1 MLFDGESRRGDV
13 YSRYSWG
20 RVPLAIVAEEM
31 KVHRRRALVIE
42 DDPIIQ
48 RLLENI
54 LKPEDY
60 AVTTTDSALGAMD
73 LVRRLR
79 PQVILLDLGLPYRSG
94 ATLLAE
100 LKADPATADVP
111 VVVVSAMD
119 EVLTDER
126 RAQAAAVLA
135 KPFSPRTLLEAV
147 RAVQGSGLVTEP
159 DAR

>member
-1 MLFDGESRRGDV
+1 M
-13 YSRYSWG
+13 RYSWG
-20 RVPLAIVAEEM
+20 RALLAIVAEEM
-31 KVHRRRALVIE
+31 KVHLRRVLVIE
-42 DDPIIQ
+42 DDPVIQ
-48 RLLENI
+48 RLLERI
-54 LKPEDY
+54 LKPEGY

-79 PQVILLDLGLPYRSG
+79 PRVILLDLGLPYRSG

-100 LKADPATADVP
+100 LKADSITADVP

-126 RAQAAAVLA
+126 RGQAAAVLA
-135 KPFSPRTLLEAV
+135 KPFSPRALLETV
-147 RAVQGSGLVTEP
+147 RAVQRVRLVTES

>member
-1 MLFDGESRRGDV
+1 M
-13 YSRYSWG
+13 
-20 RVPLAIVAEEM
+20 
-31 KVHRRRALVIE
+31 HRRRALVIE
-42 DDPIIQ
+42 DDPVIQ
-48 RLLENI
+48 RLLERI

-79 PQVILLDLGLPYRSG
+79 PHVILLDLGLPYRSG

-100 LKADPATADVP
+100 LKADPATTDVP

-135 KPFSPRTLLEAV
+135 KPFSPRTLLETV